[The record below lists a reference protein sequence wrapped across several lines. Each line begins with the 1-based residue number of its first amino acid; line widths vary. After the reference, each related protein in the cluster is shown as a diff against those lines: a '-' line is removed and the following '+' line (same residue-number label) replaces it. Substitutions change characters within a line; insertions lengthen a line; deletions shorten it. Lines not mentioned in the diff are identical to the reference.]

1 MQKPLH
7 GEVEIGPAS
16 PSEAQPINERSGIS
30 MSVDF
35 LRATAEF
42 LNSLVFG
49 IGAGSVVPGVG
60 GVFGS
65 LANVISTS

>member
-1 MQKPLH
+1 
-7 GEVEIGPAS
+7 
-16 PSEAQPINERSGIS
+16 